1 MPRAHS
7 RPADAFNAICRE
19 RYGLEMVSGTKM
31 YPPENLSR
39 GELAV
44 AAGKA
49 RITSPGPV
57 VYAPDFATRQ
67 RPFLRVSLGV
77 ESRIAAA
84 AERLR
89 LAFSETFTS

>member
-1 MPRAHS
+1 
-7 RPADAFNAICRE
+7 
-19 RYGLEMVSGTKM
+19 MVSGTQM

-39 GELAV
+39 GELTLT
-44 AAGKA
+44 AGKA
-49 RITSPGPV
+49 RVTSPGPV
-57 VYAPDFATRQ
+57 VYAPDFAARQ

-89 LAFSETFTS
+89 LAFSETFIA